1 MGGVEQAFRVR
12 GLRPLQDRRW
22 SGFEVLLAVLAEFRR
37 AVAAEQR
44 YEHLRWAS
52 AGAAMRDA
60 MVPAD
65 LPRRIFEEFY
75 S

>member
-1 MGGVEQAFRVR
+1 
-12 GLRPLQDRRW
+12 
-22 SGFEVLLAVLAEFRR
+22 
-37 AVAAEQR
+37 VAAEQR

-52 AGAAMRDA
+52 AGAVTRDD
-60 MVPAD
+60 MVPSD